1 MKPCKLSV
9 ANFQLTL
16 AILKPDITRVPF
28 NLAAVRQMILDRDFL
43 VVRSKFIDLT
53 RADAERFYAEHEGKF
68 FYNRLVTYMS
78 SGTCHAHVL
87 AKPDAIADW
96 RSLMGPTK
104 VIKTRFEN
112 PETIRGKFGLTDT
125 RNTSHGSDSDENALK
140 EIQFFF
146 PEFDKEVF
154 FDQEVNRWIDAY
166 NNSKFL
172 SVTKPRIKRPKLEL
186 DTSAFVHR
194 LPTT

>member
-1 MKPCKLSV
+1 MNASATTFCRPFHQDDLLPTKMTSAIFCCLFLVADQIGGQKRLCDFLPSFLIIYLS
-9 ANFQLTL
+9 LIGYE
-16 AILKPDITRVPF
+16 ILKIKMLLHSTTTDPF
-28 NLAAVRQMILDRDFL
+28 Q
-43 VVRSKFIDLT
+43 
-53 RADAERFYAEHEGKF
+53 
-68 FYNRLVTYMS
+68 
-78 SGTCHAHVL
+78 
-87 AKPDAIADW
+87 
-96 RSLMGPTK
+96 
-104 VIKTRFEN
+104 
-112 PETIRGKFGLTDT
+112 FGLTDT

-166 NNSKFL
+166 NKSKFL

>member
-1 MKPCKLSV
+1 MIIYFSLIGCGILQNKMLLHSTTTDL
-9 ANFQLTL
+9 FQ
-16 AILKPDITRVPF
+16 
-28 NLAAVRQMILDRDFL
+28 
-43 VVRSKFIDLT
+43 
-53 RADAERFYAEHEGKF
+53 
-68 FYNRLVTYMS
+68 
-78 SGTCHAHVL
+78 
-87 AKPDAIADW
+87 
-96 RSLMGPTK
+96 
-104 VIKTRFEN
+104 
-112 PETIRGKFGLTDT
+112 FGLTDT

-166 NNSKFL
+166 NKSKFL

>member
-1 MKPCKLSV
+1 MKPTLLKVNASATTFCRPFHHDDLLPTKMTSATFCCLFWLLTKLEDKKGWATFWRPFFIIYLSLIV
-9 ANFQLTL
+9 CE
-16 AILKPDITRVPF
+16 ILKIKMLLHSTTTDPF
-28 NLAAVRQMILDRDFL
+28 Q
-43 VVRSKFIDLT
+43 
-53 RADAERFYAEHEGKF
+53 
-68 FYNRLVTYMS
+68 
-78 SGTCHAHVL
+78 
-87 AKPDAIADW
+87 
-96 RSLMGPTK
+96 
-104 VIKTRFEN
+104 
-112 PETIRGKFGLTDT
+112 FGLTDT

-146 PEFDKEVF
+146 PEFDKGVF

>member
-28 NLAAVRQMILDRDFL
+28 NLAAVRQMIVERDFL

-146 PEFDKEVF
+146 PEFNKEVF
-154 FDQEVNRWIDAY
+154 FDQEVSHWIDAY

-194 LPTT
+194 LPIT